1 MTNFVYRNSLLN
13 RLQSCF
19 GIRIQRERETER
31 DNVQRER
38 RGWLQDQEGSQI
50 GGWRAGCPSPEVA
63 CRATTVLR
71 TTFYPLPPLLH
82 YSPSHRGY
90 RFYRIPLQPRREE
103 RTLAEAERVEVRLGA
118 RYGYL
123 RAWNA
128 VIGRSES
135 VSFRATKPG
144 VEKGNRRPPRASLSQ
159 SRESNAA
166 DRDSSPPNSAAR
178 KIDRSIDRPTDR
190 SISLLREIR
199 LGSEGNFARRKSE
212 WGKGSAARVGM
223 RGGTSDEQ

>member
-1 MTNFVYRNSLLN
+1 MTNFVYRNGLLN

-199 LGSEGNFARRKSE
+199 LGSEGKEEKGILREEKVSG
-212 WGKGSAARVGM
+212 GKEVRLVSG
-223 RGGTSDEQ
+223 